1 MNAFDFLAKMCV
13 AFLLKCVYIGSTWSA
28 LKVATIFGLINFS
41 AKYSMH
47 GIHTAYIH
55 FLKAS
60 ASPSSLPFPS
70 SPLLPLLFLS
80 SPSPPLLPSSPSS
93 PSPPLLSLSPL
104 PLSALLTF
112 LLGQWWWV
120 HLLRQWGQ
128 GSLRE
133 QEDSQTVHGSET
145 DCHESVDPLHYN
157 VLIVPLVF
165 VSFAGSYSVAK
176 KNSALC
182 V

>member
-41 AKYSMH
+41 AKNGMH
-47 GIHTAYIH
+47 GIQTAYIH

-60 ASPSSLPFPS
+60 ASPSPPPS
-70 SPLLPLLFLS
+70 PSLPLLTLS
-80 SPSPPLLPSSPSS
+80 SPPPPL
-93 PSPPLLSLSPL
+93 PPLLSLSP
-104 PLSALLTF
+104 LLTF

-145 DCHESVDPLHYN
+145 DCHESVDPQHHN
-157 VLIVPLVF
+157 VLIVLLLF
-165 VSFAGSYSVAK
+165 ENSTSAYSVAK
-176 KNSALC
+176 KNSTLSVWTSSLDC
-182 V
+182 CKYWGKG